1 MTSVGVGGA
10 EGGRKIFNLY
20 DNENSLHVQSS
31 PELPMHKVYDEH
43 VQSYLLLIE
52 KPFWK
57 HFFYQFEHL

>member
-10 EGGRKIFNLY
+10 EGGSKIFNLY
-20 DNENSLHVQSS
+20 DNEQSS